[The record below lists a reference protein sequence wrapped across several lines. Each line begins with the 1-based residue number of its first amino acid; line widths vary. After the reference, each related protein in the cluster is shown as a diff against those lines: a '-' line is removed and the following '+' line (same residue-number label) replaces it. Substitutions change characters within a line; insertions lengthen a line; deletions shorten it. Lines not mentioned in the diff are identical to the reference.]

1 MEDLVLE
8 PLVEHVGF
16 AEEIPSHAGDEKCF
30 DFIKDKVANCMKEH
44 KCGRGGH
51 LPLLPDR
58 VVWIEANQGTGI
70 QLVEPRDI
78 RAIYIALR

>member
-1 MEDLVLE
+1 M
-8 PLVEHVGF
+8 GF
-16 AEEIPSHAGDEKCF
+16 AEEIPAHAGDEKCF
-30 DFIKDKVANCMKEH
+30 DFIKDKVATCTKEH
-44 KCGRGGH
+44 KCGRDGN

-78 RAIYIALR
+78 RAKYIALR